1 MNPFDHRDLVVFD
14 LDGTL
19 IDSIG
24 VWNEVDRRLRERLGL
39 PTLGEADRGAFREDA
54 LRRHAAAASPYLE
67 YCRELGASAD
77 SPLPPADILR
87 LRYELGEKLLV
98 NEVDYKPGADV
109 LVRRLRARGIR
120 LAIASTTRRPN
131 LEIYLSRNENIRSK
145 APLDEFFDPILVR
158 DDVREGKPSPEVYLR
173 ILEETG
179 VPADRALAV
188 EDSLAGVESARAA
201 GIDVVAVHD
210 RHSDPDRA
218 AIDALVLLT
227 YSDFGAIAGG
237 SSFC

>member
-1 MNPFDHRDLVVFD
+1 MP
-14 LDGTL
+14 G
-19 IDSIG
+19 SIG
-24 VWNEVDRRLRERLGL
+24 VFSPSG
-39 PTLGEADRGAFREDA
+39 PTPV
-54 LRRHAAAASPYLE
+54 LRRRRRSLA
-67 YCRELGASAD
+67 
-77 SPLPPADILR
+77 
-87 LRYELGEKLLV
+87 

-109 LVRRLRARGIR
+109 LVRRLRARGVR

-131 LEIYLSRNENIRSK
+131 LEIYLSRNGNIRSK

-201 GIDVVAVHD
+201 GIDVVAIHD

-227 YSDFGAIAGG
+227 YSDFGAIADGTRPTPERPMSPPKPTPPTG
-237 SSFC
+237 TTSPTSG